1 MHGQGRPGLLPL
13 DGPHPGITIAP
24 WLRAS
29 MAPSRLARHESRMH
43 PGSSR
48 GIEHSGGGG
57 VPVSAFLAID
67 FETANH
73 SRTSACAVGLVYVEG
88 GRVVAERTL
97 LIRPPR
103 NQFTF
108 THIHGLSWDDVRDQ
122 PSFAE
127 SWPQIREY
135 MERAEFLVAHNA
147 AFDRGVLARCC
158 EHYGLIAPARRFVC
172 TVQLARARWNIRPT
186 RLPDVCQ
193 RLGIPLNHHEAGSDA
208 RACAEIALRAS
219 QEGWRP

>member
-1 MHGQGRPGLLPL
+1 
-13 DGPHPGITIAP
+13 
-24 WLRAS
+24 
-29 MAPSRLARHESRMH
+29 MH

-48 GIEHSGGGG
+48 GIPHSGGGG

-73 SRTSACAVGLVYVEG
+73 SRASACAVGLVYVEG

-97 LIRPPR
+97 LIRPPSR
-103 NQFTF
+103 QFTF
-108 THIHGLSWDDVRDQ
+108 THIHGLSWGDVCDE

-147 AFDRGVLARCC
+147 PFDRGVLARCC
-158 EHYGLIAPARRFVC
+158 EHYGLIAPTRRFIC
-172 TVQLARARWNIRPT
+172 TVQLARARWGIYPT

-193 RLGIPLNHHEAGSDA
+193 HLGIPLNHHEAGSDA
-208 RACAEIALRAS
+208 RACAEIALRAR